1 VTPINDISGEDT
13 KAGET
18 PMNLSI
24 ERAANMLGL
33 FSVDRPELTLAELTD
48 GLGSSKATTHRYALA
63 LRRTGLLR
71 WNAETLRYAVGAR
84 IIELASVAMA
94 SLPVLDIAVPHM
106 ERLSAEFDQTLVL
119 SIWDGDEPLI
129 LRVVDK
135 TDRLVTINV
144 RPGGRM
150 RREASA
156 QGRLFVAFTSTNDR
170 DGSPLPEG
178 ILNRIRETHVSVFTS
193 EGAGFRA
200 VAAPIFQG
208 GKVAATLGVVGLIN
222 AVPDEDTSDLATA
235 LKGAAEVISGAL
247 AYTPQ
252 D

>member
-1 VTPINDISGEDT
+1 MI
-13 KAGET
+13 
-18 PMNLSI
+18 LSI

-33 FSVDRPELTLAELTD
+33 FSVDRPELTLGELTE
-48 GLGSSKATTHRYALA
+48 GLSTSRATTHRYALA

-106 ERLSAEFDQTLVL
+106 ERLSAQFNQTLVL

-150 RREASA
+150 RRDWSA
-156 QGRLFVAFTSTNDR
+156 QGRLFLAFTSSNEVGD
-170 DGSPLPEG
+170 SAVPEEV
-178 ILNRIRETHVSVFTS
+178 LERIRLTHVSVYTS

-222 AVPDEDTSDLATA
+222 AVSDDDTSDLAMA
-235 LKGAAEVISGAL
+235 LKTAAEGISDAL
-247 AYTPQ
+247 AFTPSRWGRARARE
-252 D
+252 